1 MQRRGRPE
9 NPRVTELGRYIQGL
23 RLELGWS
30 LLDLAKASQVPHR
43 VVSKLELSN
52 RPTTKANHLIKIADA
67 LNIHPDRLLI
77 RAALTPLLR
86 PTRVP
91 TGEREA
97 KESFRHLVTPHEHE
111 LLDNY
116 LDYMRLIASLGS

>member
-9 NPRVTELGRYIQGL
+9 NPRVTELGRYIQEL
-23 RLELGWS
+23 RLDRGWS
-30 LLDLAKASQVPHR
+30 VLDLARASRVSHR
-43 VVSKLELSN
+43 ALSKLELSS
-52 RPTTKANHLIKIADA
+52 RPTTKADHLIKIADA

-86 PTRVP
+86 PTQVP
-91 TGEREA
+91 AGEREV
-97 KESFRHLVTPHEHE
+97 KEPFRHLVTLQEHE

-116 LDYMRLIASLGS
+116 LDFMRLIGSLGA